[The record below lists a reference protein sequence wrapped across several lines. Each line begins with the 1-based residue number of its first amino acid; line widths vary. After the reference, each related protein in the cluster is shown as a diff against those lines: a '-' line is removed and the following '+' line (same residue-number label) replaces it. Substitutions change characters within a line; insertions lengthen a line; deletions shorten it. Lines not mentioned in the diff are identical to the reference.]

1 MKSRVILALAIA
13 AGVATPAFAADP
25 LESAIGA
32 RQGYFKLVLANFGP
46 LVGMAKGQAEYD
58 AEKAATYAANLDALT
73 SMKNGA
79 LWLPGSDNEAMAGKT
94 RALPAIWAAGSD
106 IGAKSKG
113 FADAVDALV
122 AAAPGGLEA
131 LQPAVGATGATCGAC
146 HKAYRA
152 ESF

>member
-1 MKSRVILALAIA
+1 MMKKAILAAAIAVGVAAPAIA
-13 AGVATPAFAADP
+13 ADP
-25 LESAIGA
+25 IEGAIKA
-32 RQGYFKLVLANFGP
+32 RQGYFQLVLSNFGP
-46 LVGMAKGQAEYD
+46 LVGMAKGQVEYD

-73 SMKNGA
+73 SMKNGH
-79 LWLPGSDNEAMAGKT
+79 LWLPGSDNGAMAGKT
-94 RALPAIWAAGSD
+94 RALPAIWADGSD
-106 IGAKSKG
+106 IGAKSKA

-122 AAAPGGLEA
+122 AAAPTGLDA